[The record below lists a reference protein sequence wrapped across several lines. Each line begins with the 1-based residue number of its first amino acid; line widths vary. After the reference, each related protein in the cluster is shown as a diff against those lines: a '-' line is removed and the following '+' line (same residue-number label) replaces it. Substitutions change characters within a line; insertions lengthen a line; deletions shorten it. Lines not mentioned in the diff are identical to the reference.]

1 MIITYQDAV
10 EIIMLFVMTIVLVY
24 LIFNIVLDKYD
35 WWGSLVCMRLKFWTI
50 KLNAGVIKMQ
60 VR

>member
-35 WWGSLVCMRLKFWTI
+35 
-50 KLNAGVIKMQ
+50 
-60 VR
+60 

>member
-24 LIFNIVLDKYD
+24 LFFNVVLDKHEWYLEVLY
-35 WWGSLVCMRLKFWTI
+35 GKSKY
-50 KLNAGVIKMQ
+50 GV
-60 VR
+60 

>member
-24 LIFNIVLDKYD
+24 LIFNIVSDKYD
-35 WWGSLVCMRLKFWTI
+35 
-50 KLNAGVIKMQ
+50 
-60 VR
+60 